1 MKKFLSLILALTMIL
16 SLAACGASNDAEEN
30 DAPVGGE
37 EIVEDETVTDG
48 EAAEG
53 EGAEGEVEEEPAVED
68 EQPAA
73 DPNAPVENE
82 PAAPDAPAEPETE
95 QPEQSAPAASGDTV
109 AAQLQKAFEGMAD
122 ASALDI
128 ATALSTHEVI
138 KFGAGAMPVE
148 PGLLSGFDN
157 YEVTGFQEGAVFMP
171 MIGSIAFVGYIFT
184 LEDGADVNAFMEN
197 LKANCNPRWNICVA
211 AEETLVSNVGN
222 KVFFVMSP
230 LYLEG

>member
-1 MKKFLSLILALTMIL
+1 MKKILSLILALTMIL
-16 SLAACGASNDAEEN
+16 SLAACGTSDEPVDEN
-30 DAPVGGE
+30 DAPATGEIEENVGNE
-37 EIVEDETVTDG
+37 N
-48 EAAEG
+48 AEG
-53 EGAEGEVEEEPAVED
+53 ETD
-68 EQPAA
+68 DQPAA
-73 DPNAPVENE
+73 DPNEQPAEDNQPAADPNEQPAEDKPVENK
-82 PAAPDAPAEPETE
+82 PAETPE
-95 QPEQSAPAASGDTV
+95 QKPEQSAPATGDTV
-109 AAQLQKAFEGMAD
+109 ASQLKTAFEGMA
-122 ASALDI
+122 ANSSALDI

-171 MIGSIAFVGYIFT
+171 MIGSIAFVGYVFT

-197 LKANCNPRWNICVA
+197 LKANCNPRWNICVE

-230 LYLEG
+230 MTLEG

>member
-30 DAPVGGE
+30 DAPAGEE

-48 EAAEG
+48 ET
-53 EGAEGEVEEEPAVED
+53 EGEVEEEPAVED

-82 PAAPDAPAEPETE
+82 PATPEVPAEPEQSE
-95 QPEQSAPAASGDTV
+95 QPEQEAPAASGDTV

-122 ASALDI
+122 QSALDI

-197 LKANCNPRWNICVA
+197 LKANSNPRWNICVA

>member
-30 DAPVGGE
+30 DVPAGEE

-48 EAAEG
+48 ET
-53 EGAEGEVEEEPAVED
+53 EGEVEEEPATD
-68 EQPAA
+68 DQPAA

-82 PAAPDAPAEPETE
+82 PATPEVPAEPEQSE
-95 QPEQSAPAASGDTV
+95 QPEQEAPAASGDTV

-122 ASALDI
+122 QSALDI

-197 LKANCNPRWNICVA
+197 LKANSNPRWNICVA

>member
-1 MKKFLSLILALTMIL
+1 M
-16 SLAACGASNDAEEN
+16 EN
-30 DAPVGGE
+30 EPA
-37 EIVEDETVTDG
+37 VEG
-48 EAAEG
+48 
-53 EGAEGEVEEEPAVED
+53 EEEPAVD

-73 DPNAPVENE
+73 DTEEPADDQPAADTEAPAVTPEVTPDAPVENE
-82 PAAPDAPAEPETE
+82 AEQNTP
-95 QPEQSAPAASGDTV
+95 SNSCDTV
-109 AAQLQKAFEGMAD
+109 ASQLQQAFNSMAD
-122 ASALDI
+122 KSALDI

-197 LKANCNPRWNICVA
+197 LKANANPRWNICVA

-230 LYLEG
+230 LSLEG

>member
-1 MKKFLSLILALTMIL
+1 MKKILSLILALTMIL
-16 SLAACGASNDAEEN
+16 SLVACGTSNEAEE
-30 DAPVGGE
+30 DAPAAEEMEEVVDTEMEGE
-37 EIVEDETVTDG
+37 TDDQP
-48 EAAEG
+48 AAEG
-53 EGAEGEVEEEPAVED
+53 EE
-68 EQPAA
+68 PAA
-73 DPNAPVENE
+73 DPNETPAVTPEVTPDAPVENE
-82 PAAPDAPAEPETE
+82 AEQNTP
-95 QPEQSAPAASGDTV
+95 SNSGDTV
-109 AAQLQKAFEGMAD
+109 ASQLQQAFNSMAD
-122 ASALDI
+122 KSALDI

-171 MIGSIAFVGYIFT
+171 MIGSIAFIGYIFT
-184 LEDGADVNAFMEN
+184 LEDGADVNAFMDN
-197 LKANCNPRWNICVA
+197 LKANANPRWNICVA

>member
-30 DAPVGGE
+30 DAPAGEE

-48 EAAEG
+48 ET
-53 EGAEGEVEEEPAVED
+53 EGEVEEEPATD
-68 EQPAA
+68 DQPAA

-82 PAAPDAPAEPETE
+82 PATPEVPAEPEQSE
-95 QPEQSAPAASGDTV
+95 QPEQEAPAASGDTV

-122 ASALDI
+122 QSALDI

-157 YEVTGFQEGAVFMP
+157 YEVAGFQEGAVFMP

-184 LEDGADVNAFMEN
+184 LEDGDDVNAFMEN
-197 LKANCNPRWNICVA
+197 LKANSNPRWNICVA

>member
-1 MKKFLSLILALTMIL
+1 MKKILSLILALTMIL
-16 SLAACGASNDAEEN
+16 SLAACGASNEAES
-30 DAPVGGE
+30 DAPAADQE
-37 EIVEDETVTDG
+37 EVLDNQPAADG
-48 EAAEG
+48 EG
-53 EGAEGEVEEEPAVED
+53 ELTDEPAVD
-68 EQPAA
+68 DQPAA
-73 DPNAPVENE
+73 DPNETVDSE
-82 PAAPDAPAEPETE
+82 PATPEVSVEPEQTE
-95 QPEQSAPAASGDTV
+95 DNTASVEGGDTV
-109 AAQLQKAFEGMAD
+109 AAQLQQAFVSMAD
-122 ASALDI
+122 KSAVDI

-171 MIGSIAFVGYIFT
+171 MIGSIAFIGYIFE

-197 LKANCNPRWNICVA
+197 LKANSNPRWNICVA

>member
-1 MKKFLSLILALTMIL
+1 MKKILSLILALTMIL
-16 SLAACGASNDAEEN
+16 SLAACGASNEAED
-30 DAPVGGE
+30 DAPAADGME
-37 EIVEDETVTDG
+37 EVLDNQPAADG
-48 EAAEG
+48 EG
-53 EGAEGEVEEEPAVED
+53 EADEPAAD
-68 EQPAA
+68 DQPAA
-73 DPNAPVENE
+73 DPNESVDNE
-82 PAAPDAPAEPETE
+82 PAAPEVDAEPEQDE
-95 QPEQSAPAASGDTV
+95 EEAPAASGDTV

-122 ASALDI
+122 QSALDI

-157 YEVTGFQEGAVFMP
+157 FEVTGFQEGAVFMP

-184 LEDGADVNAFMEN
+184 LEDGADVNAFMES
-197 LKANCNPRWNICVA
+197 LKANSNPRWNICVA

>member
-30 DAPVGGE
+30 DAPAGEE
-37 EIVEDETVTDG
+37 EIVENEPAT
-48 EAAEG
+48 EG
-53 EGAEGEVEEEPAVED
+53 EPEGEVEEEPAVD

-82 PAAPDAPAEPETE
+82 PATPEVPAEPEVE
-95 QPEQSAPAASGDTV
+95 QEAPAASGDTV

-122 ASALDI
+122 QPALDI

-197 LKANCNPRWNICVA
+197 LKANSNPRWNICVA

>member
-30 DAPVGGE
+30 DAPAGEE

-48 EAAEG
+48 ET
-53 EGAEGEVEEEPAVED
+53 EGEVEEEPAVED

-82 PAAPDAPAEPETE
+82 PATPEVPAEPEVE
-95 QPEQSAPAASGDTV
+95 QEPEQEAPAASGDTV
-109 AAQLQKAFEGMAD
+109 AAQLQKTFESMA
-122 ASALDI
+122 AGSSALDI

-184 LEDGADVNAFMEN
+184 LEDGADVNAFMES
-197 LKANCNPRWNICVA
+197 LKANSNPRWNICVA

>member
-30 DAPVGGE
+30 DAPAGEE

-48 EAAEG
+48 ET
-53 EGAEGEVEEEPAVED
+53 EGEVEEEPATD
-68 EQPAA
+68 DQPAA

-82 PAAPDAPAEPETE
+82 PATPEVPAEPEQSE
-95 QPEQSAPAASGDTV
+95 QPEQEAPAASGDTV

-122 ASALDI
+122 QSALDI

-197 LKANCNPRWNICVA
+197 LKANSNPRWNICVA

>member
-30 DAPVGGE
+30 DAPAGEE

-48 EAAEG
+48 ET
-53 EGAEGEVEEEPAVED
+53 EGEVEEEPATD
-68 EQPAA
+68 GQPAA

-82 PAAPDAPAEPETE
+82 PAAPEVPAEPEQSE
-95 QPEQSAPAASGDTV
+95 QPEQEAPAASGDTV

-122 ASALDI
+122 QSALDI

-157 YEVTGFQEGAVFMP
+157 FEVTGFQEGAVFMP

-184 LEDGADVNAFMEN
+184 LEDGADVNAFMES
-197 LKANCNPRWNICVA
+197 LKANSNPRWNICVA

>member
-16 SLAACGASNDAEEN
+16 SLAACGASNEAEQD
-30 DAPVGGE
+30 DAPAGEQE
-37 EIVEDETVTDG
+37 EIVENEPAV
-48 EAAEG
+48 EG
-53 EGAEGEVEEEPAVED
+53 EEEPAVD

-73 DPNAPVENE
+73 DTEE
-82 PAAPDAPAEPETE
+82 PADDQPAADTEAPAVTPDVSVDS
-95 QPEQSAPAASGDTV
+95 QPEQEAPAASGDTV
-109 AAQLQKAFEGMAD
+109 AAQLQKTFESMA
-122 ASALDI
+122 AGSNALDI

-171 MIGSIAFVGYIFT
+171 MIGSIAFVGYVFT

-197 LKANCNPRWNICVA
+197 LKANANPRWNICVA

-222 KVFFVMSP
+222 KVLFVMSP

>member
-16 SLAACGASNDAEEN
+16 SLAACGTSNDAEEN
-30 DAPVGGE
+30 DAPAGEE

-48 EAAEG
+48 ET
-53 EGAEGEVEEEPAVED
+53 EGEVEEEPAVED

-82 PAAPDAPAEPETE
+82 PATPEVPAEPEQSE
-95 QPEQSAPAASGDTV
+95 QPEQEAPAASGDTV

-122 ASALDI
+122 QSALDI

-197 LKANCNPRWNICVA
+197 LKANSNPRWNICVA

>member
-30 DAPVGGE
+30 QPAEEQE
-37 EIVEDETVTDG
+37 EIVENEPAT
-48 EAAEG
+48 EG
-53 EGAEGEVEEEPAVED
+53 EPEGEVEEEPAVD

-82 PAAPDAPAEPETE
+82 PATPEVPAEPEVE
-95 QPEQSAPAASGDTV
+95 QEAPAASGDTV

-122 ASALDI
+122 QSALDI

-197 LKANCNPRWNICVA
+197 LKANSNPRWNICVA

>member
-30 DAPVGGE
+30 NAPADEQE
-37 EIVEDETVTDG
+37 EIVENEP
-48 EAAEG
+48 ASEG
-53 EGAEGEVEEEPAVED
+53 EGEVEEEPAVED

-82 PAAPDAPAEPETE
+82 PATPEVPAEPEVE
-95 QPEQSAPAASGDTV
+95 QEPEQEAPAASGDTV

-122 ASALDI
+122 QSALDI

-197 LKANCNPRWNICVA
+197 LKANSNPRWNICVA

-230 LYLEG
+230 LHLEG

>member
-1 MKKFLSLILALTMIL
+1 MKKILSLILALTMIL
-16 SLAACGASNDAEEN
+16 SLAACGASGDAEEN
-30 DAPVGGE
+30 DAPAGEE
-37 EIVEDETVTDG
+37 EIVDDETVTDG
-48 EAAEG
+48 ETE
-53 EGAEGEVEEEPAVED
+53 EGEVEEEPAVD
-68 EQPAA
+68 DQPAA

-82 PAAPDAPAEPETE
+82 PATPEVPADP
-95 QPEQSAPAASGDTV
+95 QPEQQPEQEAPAASGDTV
-109 AAQLQKAFEGMAD
+109 AAQLQKAFEGMAN

-211 AEETLVSNVGN
+211 AEETRVASVGN

-230 LYLEG
+230 LTLEG

>member
-30 DAPVGGE
+30 DAPAGE
-37 EIVEDETVTDG
+37 EEIMENEPAVDG
-48 EAAEG
+48 EP
-53 EGAEGEVEEEPAVED
+53 EGEVEEEPAVD

-82 PAAPDAPAEPETE
+82 PATPEVPADP
-95 QPEQSAPAASGDTV
+95 QPEESAPAASGDTV
-109 AAQLQKAFEGMAD
+109 AAQLQKAFEGMA
-122 ASALDI
+122 AGSNALDI

-184 LEDGADVNAFMEN
+184 LEDGADVNAFMDN
-197 LKANCNPRWNICVA
+197 LKANANPRWNICVA

>member
-30 DAPVGGE
+30 DAPAGE
-37 EIVEDETVTDG
+37 EEIMENEPAVDG
-48 EAAEG
+48 EP
-53 EGAEGEVEEEPAVED
+53 EGEVEEEPAVD

-82 PAAPDAPAEPETE
+82 PATPEVPADP
-95 QPEQSAPAASGDTV
+95 QPEQSEESAPATSGDTV

-122 ASALDI
+122 QSALDI

-197 LKANCNPRWNICVA
+197 LKANSNPRWNICVA

>member
-1 MKKFLSLILALTMIL
+1 M
-16 SLAACGASNDAEEN
+16 D
-30 DAPVGGE
+30 D
-37 EIVEDETVTDG
+37 
-48 EAAEG
+48 
-53 EGAEGEVEEEPAVED
+53 
-68 EQPAA
+68 QPAA
-73 DPNAPVENE
+73 DPNESVDNE
-82 PAAPDAPAEPETE
+82 PAAPEVDAEPEQDE
-95 QPEQSAPAASGDTV
+95 EAPAASGDTV

-122 ASALDI
+122 QSALDI

-197 LKANCNPRWNICVA
+197 LKANSNPRWNICVA

>member
-30 DAPVGGE
+30 DAPVGEE

-48 EAAEG
+48 EGAEG
-53 EGAEGEVEEEPAVED
+53 EEGEVEEEPAVED

-73 DPNAPVENE
+73 
-82 PAAPDAPAEPETE
+82 PDAPAEPEPE

-122 ASALDI
+122 QSALDI

-197 LKANCNPRWNICVA
+197 LKANCNPRWNICVE

-230 LYLEG
+230 MHLEG

>member
-30 DAPVGGE
+30 DAAAGEE
-37 EIVEDETVTDG
+37 EIVEDETVT
-48 EAAEG
+48 
-53 EGAEGEVEEEPAVED
+53 EGEVEEEPEVED

-82 PAAPDAPAEPETE
+82 PAAPDAPVENEPAAPEVPADP
-95 QPEQSAPAASGDTV
+95 QPEQEAPAASGDTV
-109 AAQLQKAFEGMAD
+109 AAQLQKTFASMA
-122 ASALDI
+122 AGSSALDI

-171 MIGSIAFVGYIFT
+171 MIGSIPFVGYIFQV
-184 LEDGADVNAFMEN
+184 EEGIDMINYVND
-197 LKANCNPRWNICVA
+197 LSANCNPRWNVCVEA
-211 AEETLVSNVGN
+211 DETLVGYYGN
-222 KVFFVMSP
+222 TVFFLMCPASMG
-230 LYLEG
+230 E

>member
-30 DAPVGGE
+30 DAPAGEE

-48 EAAEG
+48 E
-53 EGAEGEVEEEPAVED
+53 VEEEPATD
-68 EQPAA
+68 DQPAA

-82 PAAPDAPAEPETE
+82 PAAPEVPAEPEQSE
-95 QPEQSAPAASGDTV
+95 QPEQEAPAASGDTV
-109 AAQLQKAFEGMAD
+109 AAQLQKAFEGMAGQ
-122 ASALDI
+122 SALDI

-197 LKANCNPRWNICVA
+197 LKANSNPRWNICVA

>member
-16 SLAACGASNDAEEN
+16 SLAACGASNEPVDEN
-30 DAPVGGE
+30 DAPAGE
-37 EIVEDETVTDG
+37 EEILDNEPATDGVTD
-48 EAAEG
+48 
-53 EGAEGEVEEEPAVED
+53 GEVEEEPAVD
-68 EQPAA
+68 DQPAA
-73 DPNAPVENE
+73 DPNESVDNE
-82 PAAPDAPAEPETE
+82 PAAPEVPAEPD
-95 QPEQSAPAASGDTV
+95 QPEQDEEAPAASGDTV

-122 ASALDI
+122 QSALDI

-157 YEVTGFQEGAVFMP
+157 FEVTGFQEGAVFMP

-184 LEDGADVNAFMEN
+184 LEDGADVNAFMES
-197 LKANCNPRWNICVA
+197 LKANSNPRWNICVA

>member
-30 DAPVGGE
+30 DAPVGEE

-48 EAAEG
+48 EGAEG
-53 EGAEGEVEEEPAVED
+53 EEGEVEEEPAVED
-68 EQPAA
+68 EQ
-73 DPNAPVENE
+73 

-122 ASALDI
+122 QSALDI

-197 LKANCNPRWNICVA
+197 LKANCNPRWNICVE

-230 LYLEG
+230 MHLEG

>member
-30 DAPVGGE
+30 DAPAGE
-37 EIVEDETVTDG
+37 EEIMDNEPATDG
-48 EAAEG
+48 ET
-53 EGAEGEVEEEPAVED
+53 EGEVED
-68 EQPAA
+68 EPAA
-73 DPNAPVENE
+73 DTE
-82 PAAPDAPAEPETE
+82 APAVTPDVSVDP
-95 QPEQSAPAASGDTV
+95 QPEQEAPAASGDTV
-109 AAQLQKAFEGMAD
+109 AAQLQKTFESMA
-122 ASALDI
+122 AGSNALDI

-171 MIGSIAFVGYIFT
+171 MIGSIAFVGYVFT

-197 LKANCNPRWNICVA
+197 LKANANPRWNICVA

-222 KVFFVMSP
+222 KVLFVMSP

>member
-30 DAPVGGE
+30 DAPAGE
-37 EIVEDETVTDG
+37 EEILDNETVTD
-48 EAAEG
+48 
-53 EGAEGEVEEEPAVED
+53 GEVEEEPAVD
-68 EQPAA
+68 DQPAA
-73 DPNAPVENE
+73 DPNAPAVETPEEAQPTTPEVSVE
-82 PAAPDAPAEPETE
+82 PE
-95 QPEQSAPAASGDTV
+95 QPEQEAPAASGDTV

-122 ASALDI
+122 QSALDI

-184 LEDGADVNAFMEN
+184 LEDGADVNAFMDN
-197 LKANCNPRWNICVA
+197 LKANANPRWNICVA

>member
-30 DAPVGGE
+30 DAPAGEE

-48 EAAEG
+48 E
-53 EGAEGEVEEEPAVED
+53 VEEEPATD
-68 EQPAA
+68 DQPAA

-82 PAAPDAPAEPETE
+82 PAAPEVPAEPEQSE
-95 QPEQSAPAASGDTV
+95 QPEQEAPAASGDTV
-109 AAQLQKAFEGMAD
+109 AAQLQKAFEGMTD
-122 ASALDI
+122 QSALDI

-197 LKANCNPRWNICVA
+197 LKANSNPRWNICVA